1 MAPGRRPGVGILVT
15 GAIVGV
21 AAAALALGDY
31 SPRALDRAAAIGVA
45 WNVGAG
51 LGVWLGRGLVGAVF
65 KVMLQ
70 QLERS
75 VRRLGYSGPWPL
87 PGTGARPS
95 ARHVLFA
102 SAPWLFMLATL
113 LAFSV
118 GLSSVFLQGGGL
130 GVAPLLPAI
139 GGGAAVVSVLALTIS
154 CVPIVRLRLAL
165 RRGHAAPLGGSP
177 PADADLP
184 AAGSLR
190 SVGAQMSRVAT
201 WSGQAAPR

>member
-1 MAPGRRPGVGILVT
+1 MEALAALLRDLPSLTRRSRVSEAQVAVRTLYVGGLGALVMIALIIGGTVGLALAGRLDGTSVTFVFGTVLGALVT
-15 GAIVGV
+15 
-21 AAAALALGDY
+21 
-31 SPRALDRAAAIGVA
+31 
-45 WNVGAG
+45 
-51 LGVWLGRGLVGAVF
+51 
-65 KVMLQ
+65 
-70 QLERS
+70 
-75 VRRLGYSGPWPL
+75 
-87 PGTGARPS
+87 
-95 ARHVLFA
+95 FA

-154 CVPIVRLRLAL
+154 CVPIVRLRRAV
-165 RRGHAAPLGGSP
+165 RRGAAASLDSSPPESAAP
-177 PADADLP
+177 P

-190 SVGAQMSRVAT
+190 TVGAQMSRVAT